1 MIQFDHKQKFIKIQ
15 EKNASLYKY
24 TFYCK
29 NNLFMDIC
37 MILIRKKKSLFY
49 HMLEKSNYSK
59 FSLEI
64 KQKFRLKRKKKKHSK
79 IRLIKRSTLLES
91 DRIKFICLQ
100 SMFTINQWNY
110 PQTQESGRSICLSR
124 DSNRSLYFHK
134 SFRQIAQIMNDD
146 DMFHHCAWNISLWH
160 VINKKKKR

>member
-1 MIQFDHKQKFIKIQ
+1 
-15 EKNASLYKY
+15 
-24 TFYCK
+24 
-29 NNLFMDIC
+29 

-49 HMLEKSNYSK
+49 HMLEKK
-59 FSLEI
+59 QLFEI
-64 KQKFRLKRKKKKHSK
+64 FARNKTKVSFKEKKKKHSK

-146 DMFHHCAWNISLWH
+146 DMFHHWNIAWNISLWH